1 MAGALALQAMK
12 SGGGQSTVFFF
23 QSDTDIQIGTHIHL
37 VGNIG
42 MMCDF
47 IYIYILIWCSCFFY
61 RMIWKISWVLI
72 DVSWE
77 FLFDGNMYLL

>member
-47 IYIYILIWCSCFFY
+47 IYIS
-61 RMIWKISWVLI
+61 
-72 DVSWE
+72 
-77 FLFDGNMYLL
+77 